1 MLVILIII
9 HVHLHVAIN
18 YKESINSFVDIKVQ
32 HRKSLPDV
40 TLGHGVPCHPQVPR
54 VGGGVTKL
62 DKVSPH
68 GGDGQRHPRVLG
80 AQRVVCPLVVKLVTV
95 TDHPVNVGYVW
106 GPGTEAGITLRQNEC
121 IHIF

>member
-1 MLVILIII
+1 MSL
-9 HVHLHVAIN
+9 
-18 YKESINSFVDIKVQ
+18 SITKNLKSFVKIKVQ

-62 DKVSPH
+62 DKVCPH

-95 TDHPVNVGYVW
+95 TDHPVNVGHVW
-106 GPGTEAGITLRQNEC
+106 GPGAEAGITLGQKKLFLKKWSLEIN
-121 IHIF
+121 